1 MKKSLLGLLVVAL
14 TIVGCQ
20 NYDDQFDDLNNK
32 ITSLA
37 SQVGELSGLSA
48 AIQAVGDRVTAL
60 ESATAQELASILG
73 EVSGLQAQLASIETV
88 TAEVDDLNNEVDMIL
103 GKLNE
108 LLEQA
113 AVINQDVVITS
124 VAQLEYVESLMAL
137 DPTED
142 NSFVAGDGADATRQ
156 YILSGNLTVDAE
168 FTTTS
173 TATAADL
180 QTRLDNVLDRIATV
194 IAPDGGSGVRLDSGP
209 SATAG
214 VALDIESLSFVQG
227 AVVLEG
233 ANAIAVDNLAALTAT
248 LTVGQGGAV
257 AFPGL
262 NQVGD
267 VVIAATTT
275 ITSIDFSSV
284 ATGGTI
290 STDAAGTI
298 LSSAALAGAVNL
310 GKLDLP
316 ATVTLNKATSIHAGG
331 APNGVL
337 INAAAADPVSLMDT
351 TPFASTGTIS
361 ITAKGAIHI
370 NVTGASTITLTST
383 NGAIE
388 LNSLTGTGSDVT
400 LSASSTIHA
409 TALTSNAGGITASG
423 TEVHLPLLAS
433 NAGGATLTG
442 SAVDLSALASNAGGL
457 TVKTA
462 LAVSLPKLA
471 TSVATLTLAATTVDA
486 PILVTATAASGTAM
500 LDIGTGAT
508 IHVGSLTATEVFA
521 TGDWGNIKVLQLNQQ
536 ANDLDFSGAASLT
549 TLRYT
554 GKKITPVAEGSQ
566 SNTVTITSA
575 NAALKNVS
583 FPDYDGKVNHLGTL
597 TVTGTTI
604 GTLST
609 GGVILNTNVINN
621 DAMTAINIGHA
632 HLNGELATTITVSGN
647 ASLTTLDLSSM
658 NKVKAI
664 TVTSNGKIAS
674 ITAPALTQLAEPVAD
689 IDVTVSGNALVG
701 AYTSAVSGTET
712 SPYAENKIHY
722 QESVASLLGFIA
734 KYEAQDRT
742 VGVSTI
748 TYDIDIDKTTAWTQS
763 YDAATQTWSETAGT
777 GTPTTL
783 SALLDADEAAKQGS
797 DNNAATTADNHSDNA
812 ANAGSGISDAAEVSN
827 TVTTTS

>member
-1 MKKSLLGLLVVAL
+1 MKKSLLGLVVAAL

-37 SQVGELSGLSA
+37 TQVSELSGLSA

-60 ESATAQELASILG
+60 ESATAQELAEILG
-73 EVSGLQAQLASIETV
+73 EVSGLQAQLSSIETV

-137 DPTED
+137 DPSED
-142 NSFVAGDGADATRQ
+142 NTFVDGDGADATRQ

-194 IAPDGGSGVRLDSGP
+194 IAPDGGTGVRLDSGP

-214 VALDIESLSFVQG
+214 IALDLAAMSFVQG
-227 AVVLEG
+227 PVTLEG
-233 ANAIAVDNLAALTAT
+233 ANDIAIDNLAALTAT
-248 LTVGQGGAV
+248 LTLGQGGAI

-267 VVIAATTT
+267 VMITATDT

-284 ATGGTI
+284 ATGGVIQT
-290 STDAAGTI
+290 AAGE
-298 LSSAALAGAVNL
+298 LVSAALAGDVNL

-331 APNGVL
+331 APNGVT
-337 INAAAADPVSLMDT
+337 IAAAAADPVMLMDT
-351 TPFASTGTIS
+351 TPFASTGAIS
-361 ITAKGAIHI
+361 ITAKGSIHM
-370 NVTGASTITLTST
+370 NVTGATTITLTS
-383 NGAIE
+383 NEGAIQ
-388 LNSLTGTGSDVT
+388 LNSLTGTGSNVT
-400 LSASSTIHA
+400 LSASQTIHA
-409 TALTSNAGGITASG
+409 TALKSNAGGITASG
-423 TEVHLPLLAS
+423 SEVHLPALAT
-433 NAGGATLTG
+433 NDGLAVLTAT
-442 SAVDLSALASNAGGL
+442 AVDLSSLAENDGGL
-457 TVKTA
+457 TVNTA
-462 LAVSLPKLA
+462 LAITLPKLA
-471 TSVATLTLAATTVDA
+471 ASAATITTVATTLDA
-486 PILVTATAASGTAM
+486 PLLVTGTNTGSIN
-500 LDIGTGAT
+500 IGMGAT
-508 IHVGSLTATEVFA
+508 LHVGSLTATRVLA
-521 TGDWGNIKVLQLNQQ
+521 TGDLHNLLVLQLNQQ
-536 ANDLDFSGAASLT
+536 ASDLDFSSAASLT

-566 SNTVTITSA
+566 NNQVTITGA
-575 NAALKNVS
+575 NTKLKDVS
-583 FPDYDGKVNHLGTL
+583 FPAYDGKENHLGTL
-597 TVTGTTI
+597 TVTGTAI

-609 GGVILNTNVINN
+609 GGVILNTNVVNN
-621 DAMTAINIGHA
+621 NAMTAITIGHA

-664 TVTSNGKIAS
+664 TVTGNGKIAT

-689 IDVTVSGNALVG
+689 IDVEVSGNALVG

-712 SPYAENKIHY
+712 SPYAKAKVHY
-722 QESVASLLGFIA
+722 QASVASLLGFIA
-734 KYEAQDRT
+734 KYEAQDRPA
-742 VGVSTI
+742 GVSTI
-748 TYDIDIDKTTAWTQS
+748 TYNIDIDKTTPYTQS
-763 YDAATQTWSETAGT
+763 YDAGTQTWSETAGT
-777 GTPTTL
+777 ATPSTL
-783 SALLDADEAAKQGS
+783 SSQMDADVASQQGS
-797 DNNAATTADNHSDNA
+797 DNTHGTADDNSDNNT
-812 ANAGSGISDAAEVSN
+812 NAGSGISSAEEVAG

>member
-1 MKKSLLGLLVVAL
+1 MKKSLLGLVVSVL

-37 SQVGELSGLSA
+37 SQVSELSGLSA

-60 ESATAQELASILG
+60 ESATAQELAEILG

-194 IAPDGGSGVRLDSGP
+194 IAPDGGTGVRLDSGP

-214 VALDIESLSFVQG
+214 VALDLAAMSFVQG
-227 AVVLEG
+227 PVVLEG

-248 LTVGQGGAV
+248 LTIGQGGAV

-267 VVIAATTT
+267 VVLAATTT

-290 STDAAGTI
+290 TTDPGE
-298 LSSAALAGAVNL
+298 LVSSALAGPVNL

-316 ATVTLNKATSIHAGG
+316 ANVDLAKATSIMAGG
-331 APNGVL
+331 AVSGVE
-337 INAAAADPVSLMDT
+337 ISAPKASPVQLMDT
-351 TPFASTGTIS
+351 TPFASSGTIS
-361 ITAKGAIHI
+361 ITAEGDIHV
-370 NVTGASTITLTST
+370 NVTGATTITITST
-383 NGAIE
+383 KGAIE
-388 LNSLTGTGSDVT
+388 LNSLTGTGSNVT
-400 LSASSTIHA
+400 LSASETIHA
-409 TALTSNAGGITASG
+409 TALTSNAGGMTASG
-423 TEVHLPLLAS
+423 SEVHLPALAS

-457 TVKTA
+457 TVNTA
-462 LAVSLPKLA
+462 LAITLPKLA
-471 TSVATLTLAATTVDA
+471 TNAATLTLAATTVDA
-486 PILVTATAASGTAM
+486 PILVTSSVTPNIN
-500 LDIGTGAT
+500 IGSGAT
-508 IHVGSLTATEVFA
+508 LHVASLTDTNVLA
-521 TGDWGNIKVLQLNQQ
+521 TGDWSNLKVLQLNQQ
-536 ANDLDFSGAASLT
+536 ASDLDFSGAVSLT

-566 SNTVTITSA
+566 SNTVTITGA

-583 FPDYDGKVNHLGTL
+583 FPAYDGKDNHLGTL

-647 ASLTTLDLSSM
+647 ASLTSLDLSSM

-664 TVTSNGKIAS
+664 TVTSNGKIAT
-674 ITAPALTQLAEPVAD
+674 ITAPALSQLAEPVAN

-734 KYEAQDRT
+734 KYEAQDRSIS
-742 VGVSTI
+742 VSSI
-748 TYDIDIDKTTAWTQS
+748 TYDINIDKTTAWTQS

-777 GTPTTL
+777 ATPTTL
-783 SALLDADEAAKQGS
+783 ASLLDADLAAQRGT
-797 DNNAATTADNHSDNA
+797 DNDAATTADNHSDNA
-812 ANAGSGISDAAEVSN
+812 ANSGSGISDASEVAN
-827 TVTTTS
+827 TVTTTTN

>member
-1 MKKSLLGLLVVAL
+1 MKKSLLGLLVAAL
-14 TIVGCQ
+14 TIFGCQ

-60 ESATAQELASILG
+60 ESATAAELASILG

-137 DPTED
+137 DPAED
-142 NSFVAGDGADATRQ
+142 NTFVDGDGADATRQ

-214 VALDIESLSFVQG
+214 VALDLAAMSFVQG
-227 AVVLEG
+227 PVVLEG

-267 VVIAATTT
+267 VFIAATTT

-290 STDAAGTI
+290 TTAPGV

-331 APNGVL
+331 APSGVT
-337 INAAAADPVSLMDT
+337 IAAAAADPVMLMDT
-351 TPFASTGTIS
+351 TPFASTGAIS
-361 ITAKGAIHI
+361 ITAKGNIHI
-370 NVTGASTITLTST
+370 NVTGATTITLTST
-383 NGAIE
+383 EGAIQ
-388 LNSLTGTGSDVT
+388 LNSLTGTGSNVT
-400 LSASSTIHA
+400 LTASTTIHA
-409 TALTSNAGGITASG
+409 TSLASNAGGITASG
-423 TEVHLPLLAS
+423 SEVHLPALAS
-433 NAGGATLTG
+433 NAGGASLTG
-442 SAVDLSALASNAGGL
+442 TAVDLSALASNAGGL
-457 TVKTA
+457 TVGTA
-462 LAVSLPKLA
+462 LAVTLPKLA
-471 TSVATLTLAATTVDA
+471 TNAATLTLAATTVDA
-486 PILVTATAASGTAM
+486 PILVTVTNTGNIN
-500 LDIGTGAT
+500 IGSGAT
-508 IHVGSLTATEVFA
+508 LHVGSLTATSVLA
-521 TGDWGNIKVLQLNQQ
+521 AGDWSNLKVLQLNQQ
-536 ANDLDFSGAASLT
+536 ASDLDFSGAVSLT

-566 SNTVTITSA
+566 SNIVTITGA
-575 NAALKNVS
+575 NTKLKDVS
-583 FPDYDGKVNHLGTL
+583 FPAYDGKDNHLGTL
-597 TVTGTTI
+597 TVTGTAI

-609 GGVILNTNVINN
+609 GGVILNTNVVNN
-621 DAMTAINIGHA
+621 NAMTAINIGHA

-647 ASLTTLDLSSM
+647 ASLTSLDLSSI
-658 NKVKAI
+658 NKVKSI
-664 TVTSNGKIAS
+664 TVTGNGKIAT

-689 IDVTVSGNALVG
+689 IDVSVSSNALVG
-701 AYTSAVSGTET
+701 AYTAAVSGTET
-712 SPYAENKIHY
+712 SPYAKAKIHY
-722 QESVASLLGFIA
+722 NASVASLLGFIA
-734 KYEAQDRT
+734 KYEAQTRPA
-742 VGVSTI
+742 GVSTI
-748 TYDIDIDKTTAWTQS
+748 TYNIDIDKTTPYTQS

-777 GTPTTL
+777 ATPTAL
-783 SALLDADEAAKQGS
+783 SAQMDADIASQQGS
-797 DNNAATTADNHSDNA
+797 DNTHGTADDNSDNNT
-812 ANAGSGISDAAEVSN
+812 NAGSGISSANEVAA
-827 TVTTTS
+827 TVTTTT